1 MKRWVTSASRFFWPV
16 LLAVVPAAAAAL
28 AAEHREPGY
37 ALNSAWVYRLQ
48 VALAFFVGTY
58 LLIVTLWLAYQG
70 RSFGKVG
77 VPGGPELDVPDPD
90 LEQAAEG
97 FGEFVDDA
105 KERLDRHDDSLED
118 LDDRVRRLEGG
129 PEDH

>member
-1 MKRWVTSASRFFWPV
+1 M
-16 LLAVVPAAAAAL
+16 
-28 AAEHREPGY
+28 
-37 ALNSAWVYRLQ
+37 
-48 VALAFFVGTY
+48 
-58 LLIVTLWLAYQG
+58 
-70 RSFGKVG
+70 
-77 VPGGPELDVPDPD
+77 PDPD

-97 FGEFVDDA
+97 FGEFVDEA

>member
-1 MKRWVTSASRFFWPV
+1 MSRANRFFWPV
-16 LLAVVPAAAAAL
+16 LLALAPAAAAAL
-28 AAEHREPGY
+28 GAERREPGY
-37 ALNSAWVYRLQ
+37 ALNSVWVYRLQ

-90 LEQAAEG
+90 LERAAEG
-97 FGEFVDDA
+97 FDEFVDEA
-105 KERLDRHDDSLED
+105 KGRLDRHDDSLED

-129 PEDH
+129 EGDH